1 MAYNYQNK
9 IWKNHELVK
18 LRCKFLPHIDFSYLS
33 MQFKK
38 LFFTNKIHEEQI
50 KKLNEKYLSNG
61 LNQIQKQIFI
71 YKIVLFILFMVLC
84 LTFYKNDKI
93 NQSQKFQIYQL

>member
-1 MAYNYQNK
+1 MKEDQIRKKQREFVPVTRIPK
-9 IWKNHELVK
+9 ITREELRQEKNDI
-18 LRCKFLPHIDFSYLS
+18 FD
-33 MQFKK
+33 
-38 LFFTNKIHEEQI
+38 EEQI

-84 LTFYKNDKI
+84 LTFYKNDKH
-93 NQSQKFQIYQL
+93 YADDCHHW